1 MSRTEDIF
9 ELVLRGRAKDITDK
23 VAEALAAGDDPKQLM
38 NAGMIAA
45 MDEIGERFARNELFV
60 PEMMASAKTM
70 QKGLE
75 TLKPHLAAD
84 VSTCIGTLVIA
95 TVAGDLHDIG
105 KNLVAMMLESSG
117 FEVIDLGCDVS
128 AERIVTTVKENPN
141 ISIVCCSAL
150 LTTTMPVMKE
160 VVNGLTEA
168 GVRNQVKVLVGGAP
182 VNQEFCNAIGAD
194 GYGEDSVAAIRL
206 AKEIVAAAAAA

>member
-1 MSRTEDIF
+1 MASTKEIYG
-9 ELVLRGRAKDITDK
+9 LVLEGK
-23 VAEALAAGDDPKQLM
+23 VREISDRVSQAIEAGDDPKELL

-45 MDEIGERFARNELFV
+45 MDEIGERFARNEIFV
-60 PEMMASAKTM
+60 PEMMVSAKAM

-75 TLKPHLAAD
+75 TLKPFLSED
-84 VSTCIGTLVIA
+84 ESGILGTLVIA

-128 AERIVTTVKENPN
+128 ADSIIKTVKENQKV
-141 ISIVCCSAL
+141 SIVCCSAM

-160 VVNGLTEA
+160 ITEGLIAA
-168 GVRNQVKVLVGGAP
+168 GVREQVKVLVGGAP
-182 VNQEFCNAIGAD
+182 VTQTFCDEIGAD

-206 AKEIVAAAAAA
+206 AKAVVAEKA